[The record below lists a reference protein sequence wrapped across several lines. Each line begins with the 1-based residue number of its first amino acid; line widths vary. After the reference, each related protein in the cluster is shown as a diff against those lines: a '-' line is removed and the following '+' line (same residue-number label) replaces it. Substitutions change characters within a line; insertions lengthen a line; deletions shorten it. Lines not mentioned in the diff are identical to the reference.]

1 MTAPWLKSRAAGL
14 FLHMSSLPSH
24 MGIGNLGESAF
35 SILEFMNKAGLSFWQ
50 MCPVG
55 PTGFGDSPYQVFSS
69 SAGNPYFIDW
79 NPLIASNL
87 IQEYELE
94 KLKSLSFEFV
104 DYGLLYQEF
113 FKVLRIAFER
123 FQKNT
128 NSLEKLYGKYDLFVD
143 KNRSWLEHY
152 CLFQGFK
159 VLYEGKPW
167 WEWPVQ
173 HKDII
178 TDVKNGSDYSF
189 HEFIQFVFR
198 SQWKKFKEHANNKKV
213 KLIGDLPIYCAPDS
227 SDVWAFPELFELN
240 KIDNSFQKVAG
251 VPPDY
256 FNEDGQFWGNPLYEW
271 DEHKKNGYKWWISRL
286 EAQLDLFD
294 VVRIDHF
301 RGFNDYWSIDSE
313 TKDAKS
319 GTWQKGPGL
328 NFWKVIKDNFPTLPF
343 LAEDLGLIT
352 KEVRQLREQIPLL
365 GMAVLQFAFDGDS
378 KNLYLPHNLNKSLV
392 LYSGTHDNDTTIGW
406 YKNSS
411 NEIQDN
417 FRSYFNI
424 SGEDASWDMIR
435 SAYRSVSPLVIT
447 PVQDY
452 LGLGSEARF
461 NEPGIAEGNWQWRLS
476 FDQLQ
481 HLHSNCGSYLLE
493 QAKIT
498 GRIDSE
504 LKS

>member
-1 MTAPWLKSRAAGL
+1 M
-14 FLHMSSLPSH
+14 
-24 MGIGNLGESAF
+24 
-35 SILEFMNKAGLSFWQ
+35 
-50 MCPVG
+50 
-55 PTGFGDSPYQVFSS
+55 
-69 SAGNPYFIDW
+69 
-79 NPLIASNL
+79 
-87 IQEYELE
+87 
-94 KLKSLSFEFV
+94 
-104 DYGLLYQEF
+104 
-113 FKVLRIAFER
+113 
-123 FQKNT
+123 
-128 NSLEKLYGKYDLFVD
+128 
-143 KNRSWLEHY
+143 
-152 CLFQGFK
+152 
-159 VLYEGKPW
+159 
-167 WEWPVQ
+167 
-173 HKDII
+173 
-178 TDVKNGSDYSF
+178 
-189 HEFIQFVFR
+189 
-198 SQWKKFKEHANNKKV
+198 
-213 KLIGDLPIYCAPDS
+213 
-227 SDVWAFPELFELN
+227 
-240 KIDNSFQKVAG
+240 
-251 VPPDY
+251 
-256 FNEDGQFWGNPLYEW
+256 
-271 DEHKKNGYKWWISRL
+271 

-319 GTWQKGPGL
+319 GTWQNGPGL

-476 FDQLQ
+476 FDQLR
-481 HLHSNCGSYLLE
+481 HLYSNCGSYLLE